1 MERRDLQK
9 RIEELEREKE
19 NLQISISQLKE
30 NLSKRFDNLPQTE
43 GNDFECR

>member
-9 RIEELEREKE
+9 RIEELEREKR

-30 NLSKRFDNLPQTE
+30 NLSKRLDSLPQTE
-43 GNDFECR
+43 RNDFECR